1 MTGLAPMTTTDDL
14 PLELVIA
21 RADDAADGVRRFELR
36 DAGGAEL
43 PPFTAGSHVTIE
55 VPGGERRKYS
65 LCNDPSERDRYEIAV
80 KRDTTGRGASVR
92 FVDVARAGDRL
103 RASRPDNAFALDE
116 RAPAAI
122 FIAGGIGITPI
133 LAMIR
138 SLEARGMTSWK
149 LYYLVR
155 DRASSAFLD
164 VLEGGDWA
172 SRVRVHADGGD
183 PGRSFDL
190 WPVLEKPTRAH
201 VYCCGPRPLMDAVRD
216 MTGHW
221 PTGSIHF
228 ESFVEGA
235 ALARPEDKPFAVKLA
250 RSGGEVAVPAGVT
263 ILEALRGAGLR
274 VESSCESGTCGTC
287 KTGLVAGEPD
297 HRDLVLMPDE
307 QGSFIMV
314 CVSRACSDELV
325 LDL

>member
-1 MTGLAPMTTTDDL
+1 MG
-14 PLELVIA
+14 ELSV
-21 RADDAADGVRRFELR
+21 RVQGVRDEALEVRSFALAAS
-36 DAGGAEL
+36 DGAAL
-43 PPFTAGSHVTIE
+43 PAFAAGSHIDVHIA
-55 VPGGERRKYS
+55 PGLVRQYS
-65 LCNDPSERDRYEIAV
+65 LCGDSADTARYQIAV
-80 KRDTTGRGASVR
+80 KREP
-92 FVDVARAGDRL
+92 
-103 RASRPDNAFALDE
+103 ASRGGSQAMHERVREGDVLTISVPRNNFALV
-116 RAPAAI
+116 PAAKHHLL
-122 FIAGGIGITPI
+122 IAGGIGITPI

-138 SLEARGMTSWK
+138 SLEARGATSWK

-155 DRASSAFLD
+155 DRASAAFLD

-172 SRVRVHADGGD
+172 PRVRVHADGGD

-235 ALARPEDKPFAVKLA
+235 ALARPEDKPFVVRLA

-263 ILEALRGAGLR
+263 ILEALRRAGLR
-274 VESSCESGTCGTC
+274 VDSSCESGTCGTC
-287 KTGLVAGEPD
+287 KTGIVAGEPD

-307 QGSFIMV
+307 QGSAIMV
-314 CVSRACSDELV
+314 CVSRARSDELV